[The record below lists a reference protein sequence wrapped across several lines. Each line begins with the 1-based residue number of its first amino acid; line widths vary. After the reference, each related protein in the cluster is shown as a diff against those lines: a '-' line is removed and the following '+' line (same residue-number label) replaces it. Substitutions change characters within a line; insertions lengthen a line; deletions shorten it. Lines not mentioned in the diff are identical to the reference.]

1 MGQHGPRPVM
11 YALCN
16 PEAEGSGFSSSLSY
30 DRLTMVC
37 YELHNSPEPQREA
50 GIQPT
55 SQVSFEISIRI
66 CKIFISSSRSKLREL
81 EAHCTVSHFLR
92 KDGLEELQSY
102 PERLPLKLPSAGSEP
117 RPLGCLSYGRT
128 VKQRL
133 LARISRQCGNEHDLN
148 RFIAIS
154 PSILRLQA
162 SDRERCSVNNDVISD
177 PKGHL
182 YTTDYFLPDLDSA
195 AIRGYKDHSVSSV
208 WLPTVR
214 ATLNITLLS
223 VLLLAL
229 AKLIPLYKLLL
240 ADFKSQDL
248 LPEAKLQGLLSNS
261 ELKSQNAHL
270 LVLLFITWLP
280 VGLLQVVRRQV
291 KPNSSPITIIIVT
304 LSCYVN
310 LTDSAPLHLPNLL
323 IRGTAGGNGTYIV
336 PLEGS
341 PNTGYCAKITI
352 GIKPYPQEVIAQKI
366 TSGKNKIYFIKT
378 QICFVK

>member
-1 MGQHGPRPVM
+1 
-11 YALCN
+11 
-16 PEAEGSGFSSSLSY
+16 
-30 DRLTMVC
+30 MVC
-37 YELHNSPEPQREA
+37 YELHNSPEPQRQA

-66 CKIFISSSRSKLREL
+66 CKIFISSSRLREL
-81 EAHCTVSHFLR
+81 EAHRTVSHFLR
-92 KDGLEELQSY
+92 KDGLKELQSY
-102 PERLPLKLPSAGSEP
+102 SERLPVKQPSAGSEP
-117 RPLGCLSYGRT
+117 RALGGPSYDRT
-128 VKQRL
+128 TKQRL
-133 LARISRQCGNEHDLN
+133 LTRISRQCGSEHNLN

-162 SDRERCSVNNDVISD
+162 SDSELERCTVNNDVLSD
-177 PKGHL
+177 PKGRL

-195 AIRGYKDHSVSSV
+195 AIRGYKDHRKHLQSVSSV

-229 AKLIPLYKLLL
+229 AKLIPLYKLFL

-248 LPEAKLQGLLSNS
+248 LPEVKLQGLLS
-261 ELKSQNAHL
+261 ELKSQNTHL

-280 VGLLQVVRRQV
+280 VGLLQVIRRQV
-291 KPNSSPITIIIVT
+291 KPNSSPITIIIMT

-323 IRGTAGGNGTYIV
+323 IRGTAGGNGTYTV
-336 PLEGS
+336 PLQGS

-366 TSGKNKIYFIKT
+366 TSGKKQNIFLIKI
-378 QICFVK
+378 QICNSCSVF

>member
-1 MGQHGPRPVM
+1 
-11 YALCN
+11 
-16 PEAEGSGFSSSLSY
+16 
-30 DRLTMVC
+30 MVC

-66 CKIFISSSRSKLREL
+66 CKIFISSSRSRLREL
-81 EAHCTVSHFLR
+81 EVHRTVSHFLQ
-92 KDGLEELQSY
+92 KDSLKELQSY
-102 PERLPLKLPSAGSEP
+102 SERLPLKRPSAGSEP
-117 RPLGCLSYGRT
+117 RALGGPSYGRT
-128 VKQRL
+128 IKQRL
-133 LARISRQCGNEHDLN
+133 LTRISRQCGSDHNLN
-148 RFIAIS
+148 RFIATS
-154 PSILRLQA
+154 PSIIRLQA
-162 SDRERCSVNNDVISD
+162 SDSERHTVNNDVLSD
-177 PKGHL
+177 HKGCL

-195 AIRGYKDHSVSSV
+195 AIRGYKDHRKHLQSVSSV

-214 ATLNITLLS
+214 ATLNIALLS

-248 LPEAKLQGLLSNS
+248 VPEVKLQGLLSNS

-270 LVLLFITWLP
+270 LVLLLITWLP

-323 IRGTAGGNGTYIV
+323 IRGTAGGNGTYTV
-336 PLEGS
+336 PLQGS
-341 PNTGYCAKITI
+341 PNTGYCARITI
-352 GIKPYPQEVIAQKI
+352 GLKPYPQEVFILAYS
-366 TSGKNKIYFIKT
+366 TENNSSSKNNVLLNKNT
-378 QICFVK
+378 VSCPLV